1 MSTLRLAQP
10 LMLLLGALVPVLIY
24 WYFFH
29 RQRRTAALRYS
40 NLELLEA
47 AGKSWR
53 TRLRHLP
60 FVLRMLVVACLVL
73 ALARPQ
79 TGSAEEEITAEGI
92 DIVMA
97 LDLSTSM
104 LAEDLRPNRLEAAK
118 RVAMEFIDG
127 RRNDRIGLVVFAR
140 RGFAQCPLTL
150 DYGILKDLLAE
161 VQTGLI
167 DDGTAIG
174 MGLVTAINRLR
185 ESNAKSRIIVLL
197 TDGRN
202 NQGEIDPLT
211 SAEMAQTLGIK
222 VYTIGAG
229 AKGLAPYPVQDPVFG
244 QRYARVEVDID
255 EETLLETAEITGGR
269 YFRATDTASLKAIYS
284 EIDRLEKTEVTVTQ
298 FTRYRELFHYPL
310 ALASLLLISELVL
323 ANTRFRRIP

>member
-1 MSTLRLAQP
+1 MSAFRLAQP
-10 LMLLLGALVPVLIY
+10 LMLLLGALVPALVY
-24 WYFFH
+24 WYIVH
-29 RQRRTAALRYS
+29 RERRTAALRYS

-60 FVLRMLVVACLVL
+60 FVLRMLVVICLVL

-92 DIVMA
+92 DIVLA

-118 RVAMEFIDG
+118 RVAMDFIDG

-140 RGFAQCPLTL
+140 RGFTQCPLTL
-150 DYGILKDLLAE
+150 DYGILKNLLAE

-185 ESNAKSRIIVLL
+185 ESSAKSRIIVLL

-211 SAEMAQTLGIK
+211 SAEMAHTLGIK
-222 VYTIGAG
+222 IYTVGAG
-229 AKGLAPYPVQDPVFG
+229 AKGLAPYPVQDPMFG
-244 QRYARVEVDID
+244 RRYAQVEVDID
-255 EETLLETAEITGGR
+255 EETLQETAKITGGL
-269 YFRATDTASLKAIYS
+269 YFRATDTESLKAVYS

-298 FTRYRELFHYPL
+298 FTRYRELFHFPL
-310 ALASLLLISELVL
+310 ALASFLLLSELVL